1 MVKSQLSPVGAVT
14 KRLFDIL
21 VATSSLVLLSPLVV
35 LIALGVKL
43 TSPGPVLFSHARVGL
58 GRRPFGCLKFR
69 TMVEDAEEWLRR
81 DAHLNSVY
89 RENGFKVPVGE
100 DPRVTGFGR
109 ILRSTHLDELPQLI
123 NVIKGDLSIVGP
135 RPIMTE
141 ELDYFPGTDC
151 DRLLSV
157 RPGIFGPWTA
167 LGQDRVNYPERAR
180 VELSY
185 LDRQSLLRDSVLL
198 FRHVPVLLKGQSHE
212 SPSASTKPSRLS
224 NSLTPRSK

>member
-1 MVKSQLSPVGAVT
+1 MLKSQPSPVGAVT

-21 VATSSLVLLSPLVV
+21 TATSSLVLLSPLVV

-43 TSPGPVLFSHARVGL
+43 TSSGPVLFNHARVGL
-58 GRRPFGCLKFR
+58 RGTPFGCLKFR
-69 TMVEDAEEWLRR
+69 TMVEDAEDWLRR
-81 DAHLNSVY
+81 DPHLKSVY
-89 RENGFKVPVGE
+89 RENGFKVPAGA

-109 ILRSTHLDELPQLI
+109 ILRRSHLDELPQLI

-141 ELDYFPGTDC
+141 ELDYFSGSDR

-167 LGQDRVNYPERAR
+167 LGQNRVNYPERAQ

-185 LDRQSLLRDSVLL
+185 LDRRSALRDLAIL
-198 FRHVPVLLKGQSHE
+198 FRHVPVLLKGQPHE
-212 SPSASTKPSRLS
+212 SPLASSKPSRLS
-224 NSLTPRSK
+224 NSLTSRSK

>member
-1 MVKSQLSPVGAVT
+1 MVKSELPPVGAVT

-21 VATSSLVLLSPLVV
+21 VATSSLMLLSPLIV

-43 TSPGPVLFSHARVGL
+43 TSPGPVLFSHARVGR
-58 GRRPFGCLKFR
+58 GRTPFGCLKFR
-69 TMVEDAEEWLRR
+69 TMVEDAESWLQR
-81 DAHLNSVY
+81 DPHLNSVY
-89 RENGFKVPVGE
+89 LENGFKVPVGE

-135 RPIMTE
+135 RPIVIE
-141 ELDYFPGTDC
+141 ELDCFPRPDV

-157 RPGIFGPWTA
+157 RPGIFGLWTA
-167 LGQDRVNYPERAR
+167 MGQDRVNYPERAQ

-185 LDRQSLLRDSVLL
+185 LDNRSVLFDLVIL
-198 FRHVPVLLKGQSHE
+198 FRHVPVLLKGQPHD
-212 SPSASTKPSRLS
+212 SPETRSKPSRLS
-224 NSLTPRSK
+224 NSLNPRSK